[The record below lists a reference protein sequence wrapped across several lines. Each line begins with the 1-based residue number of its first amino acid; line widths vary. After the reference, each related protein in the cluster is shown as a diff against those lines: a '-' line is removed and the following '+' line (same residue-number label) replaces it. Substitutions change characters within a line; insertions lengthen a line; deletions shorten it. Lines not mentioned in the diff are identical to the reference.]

1 MIKSN
6 SKAAKTAIQ
15 QWIKDN
21 YNPEFA
27 SVYPVAENDL
37 KQIAISVL
45 AEFERQAYACP
56 YEWRQNR
63 QTAFVDWMN
72 ALPGILD
79 PGFLYWKTGKNS
91 IMVLAEWL
99 QETDAETSKY
109 DQRSAD
115 EFALSLIYRELCAA
129 ERSK

>member
-6 SKAAKTAIQ
+6 SKAAKAAIR
-15 QWIKDN
+15 QWIIDN

-45 AEFERQAYACP
+45 SKFERQAYSVP
-56 YEWRQNR
+56 NEWRQNR

-91 IMVLAEWL
+91 VMLIAEWL
-99 QETDAETSKY
+99 QETEEQSEKY

-115 EFALSLIYRELCAA
+115 IFALSLIYRELCAA